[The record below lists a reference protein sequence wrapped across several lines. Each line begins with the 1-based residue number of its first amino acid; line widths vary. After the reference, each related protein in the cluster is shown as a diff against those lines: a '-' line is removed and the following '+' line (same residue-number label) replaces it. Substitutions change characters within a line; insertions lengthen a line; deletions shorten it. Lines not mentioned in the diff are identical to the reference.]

1 MHLEQRFKLGDPVE
15 VSSTCRYFGDWERV
29 PLWIVGV
36 DLRSSGASYSVVEQ
50 WPPLFH
56 ARADGMASGV
66 TDGWDETD
74 LSPRIILADDDPAT
88 ASSDQRTS
96 SDRKAD

>member
-1 MHLEQRFKLGDPVE
+1 MHLEQRFKLGEPVE
-15 VSSTCRYFGDWERV
+15 VSSTCRYFGDWERT

-36 DLRSSGASYSVVEQ
+36 DLRRDGASYSVVEQ
-50 WPPLFH
+50 WPPRFD

-74 LSPRIILADDDPAT
+74 LSPRIILTDNDTAT
-88 ASSDQRTS
+88 VRSSEDGIR
-96 SDRKAD
+96 